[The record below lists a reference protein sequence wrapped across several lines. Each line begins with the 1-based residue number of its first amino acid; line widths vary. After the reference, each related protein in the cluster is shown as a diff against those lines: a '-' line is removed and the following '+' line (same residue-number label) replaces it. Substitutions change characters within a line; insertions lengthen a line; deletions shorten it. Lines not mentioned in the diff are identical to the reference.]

1 MQKVITMNLNGKA
14 FQLEETAYERLRTY
28 LEEARAQL
36 QRYSDSADILGDL
49 EQAIADKC
57 TRQLTSYKNVVT
69 TAEVED
75 IIRVMGP
82 VDAGDGAPAADAAP
96 ATASSLAPARRLF
109 RLKKNA
115 VWSGVC
121 AGLAAYF
128 DLDVVLVRIL
138 VVILTFLTGGVV
150 ILGYILAIFM
160 IPKAKSESDIV
171 AAHGQTLRAQ
181 DLIGRAK
188 PPYDNARSSAQ

>member
-28 LEEARAQL
+28 LEEAGAQL

-57 TRQLTSYKNVVT
+57 TRQLTSDKNVIT

-75 IIRVMGP
+75 IIGVIGP
-82 VDAGDGAPAADAAP
+82 VDAGDGAQVADAAP

-109 RLKKNA
+109 RLKKKA

-128 DLDVVLVRIL
+128 NLDVVLVR
-138 VVILTFLTGGVV
+138 
-150 ILGYILAIFM
+150 ILAIFM
-160 IPKAKSESDIV
+160 IPKAKSESDIA

-181 DLIGRAK
+181 DLVGRAK
-188 PPYDNARSSAQ
+188 PSYGNARSSAQ